1 MFRSFLVL
9 FVVLFSFGFSVG
21 RPGEDGKIDLNKEFR
36 YVVENHGIPSLS
48 FVQECVENNCSL
60 DSLVNVN
67 STILRSC
74 TKKLYK
80 SKNQTKQLNDFFIV
94 LYEYGL
100 SMLSKNQIDFQIKI
114 TNGVIEEIKWVSEEM
129 YEPYFWKVIRG
140 YFNEYYIEYGWKQK
154 TKENPWGV
162 HINPYSGQRVNVGGQ
177 EIHGNGF

>member
-1 MFRSFLVL
+1 MFRCFLVL
-9 FVVLFSFGFSVG
+9 FVVLFSFGFSNG

-36 YVVENHGIPSLS
+36 YVVENYGIPGLS

-67 STILRSC
+67 TETILRSY

-100 SMLSKNQIDFQIKI
+100 LMLSKNQIDFQIKI
-114 TNGVIEEIKWVSEEM
+114 TNGVIEEIKWVSDEM
-129 YEPYFWKVIRG
+129 YEPYLYSAKNW
-140 YFNEYYIEYGWKQK
+140 NEYYIEYGWKQK

-162 HINPYSGQRVNVGGQ
+162 HINPYSGQRVDVGGQ
-177 EIHGNGF
+177 VIH